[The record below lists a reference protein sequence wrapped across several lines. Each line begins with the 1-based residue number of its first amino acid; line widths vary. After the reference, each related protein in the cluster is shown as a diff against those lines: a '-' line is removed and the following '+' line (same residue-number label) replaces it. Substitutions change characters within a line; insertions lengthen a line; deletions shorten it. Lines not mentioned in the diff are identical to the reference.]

1 MSQLLV
7 NLSILF
13 SQPTGI
19 ANYAAN
25 LFPYL
30 KPLDPTLLI
39 SPTASSRF
47 CSATTYTCYPIPGNL
62 SPEQGTKGH
71 FRRLLWTQFQL
82 PRIYKK
88 LRTHLLFS
96 PVPEAPLFTNCRYVV
111 MVHDLIGLRFPQGF
125 SPLTT
130 YQRYYIPQVL
140 GQAEHIICNSRAT
153 ARDLT
158 DFFEIPAAKITPI
171 LLAYDA
177 NHYYYQDLRKCPL
190 NPPILGDFD
199 IITPQNW
206 GAGGQ
211 NQLNF
216 VSPNYVDTVDGEK
229 DRENR
234 ENCPYFLYI
243 GRPDPHKNLHRLIEA
258 FAGLANCHDYQLW
271 IAGAT
276 DKRYTPLLE
285 AQAEQ
290 LDISSQVKFLGY
302 VPQHQLPTMIRNAI
316 AFVFPSL
323 WEGFGIPV
331 LEAMACGT
339 PVITA
344 NLSSLPEVAGDAAI
358 LINPYNPEEITA
370 AMAAVATDSQM
381 RSHLRM
387 AGLARAS
394 EFSWQKTGQATVE
407 ILTHIAKGTGNR
419 E

>member
-13 SQPTGI
+13 SEPTGI

-47 CSATTYTCYPIPGNL
+47 CSATTYTCYQIPGNL

-88 LRTHLLFS
+88 SRTHLLFS

-153 ARDLT
+153 ATDLT
-158 DFFEIPAAKITPI
+158 DFFKIPAAKITPV

-177 NHYYYQDLRKCPL
+177 NHYYY
-190 NPPILGDFD
+190 
-199 IITPQNW
+199 
-206 GAGGQ
+206 
-211 NQLNF
+211 
-216 VSPNYVDTVDGEK
+216 VDTVDGEK
-229 DRENR
+229 DGEKDGENL

-258 FAGLANCHDYQLW
+258 FAALPNCQDYQLW

-285 AQAEQ
+285 AQAEE

-302 VPQHQLPTMIRNAI
+302 VPQHQLPTMIRHAI

-323 WEGFGIPV
+323 WEGFGMPV

-358 LINPYNPEEITA
+358 LINPYNPQEITA
-370 AMAAVATDSQM
+370 AMAAVATDAQM